1 MLTFSSPSL
10 SLVQYARRW
19 EKPDINS
26 NGNPVRVGMH
36 VKTGDTV
43 QVVAGK
49 DKGKVGEV
57 LKCYRQGLKAG
68 LVLVRDVN
76 LATKAVRPQNQ
87 GETGQLISTERPLH
101 HSNVM
106 HYSQAQ
112 KVRSRVRFEGEGRDK
127 RRVLVKTGE
136 VLPERADNRV
146 RAAEIA
152 AASNVEKIED

>member
-1 MLTFSSPSL
+1 MSAS
-10 SLVQYARRW
+10 QYARRW
-19 EKPDINS
+19 EKPDINA
-26 NGNPVRVGMH
+26 NGKPVRVNMH

-43 QVVAGK
+43 QVIAGK

-57 LKCYRQGLKAG
+57 VKCYWQGLKAG
-68 LVLVRDVN
+68 QVLVRDVN
-76 LATKAVRPQNQ
+76 LATKAVRPQNA

-106 HYSQAQ
+106 HYSQTQ
-112 KVRSRVRFEGEGRDK
+112 QVRSRVEHEGEGRAK

-146 RAAEIA
+146 RAAEDA
-152 AASNVEKIED
+152 AAEAAKKGDS